1 MSIYFGLNSANYS
14 SFFASGTTNKS
25 SGIGVFG
32 SLGDYGLIRSGSYK
46 KLCKSYYE
54 KQASSEDKTSFKG
67 NKEIANEA
75 GEVKKSVNELAKLD
89 YTKENSAKV
98 VSAVKNFVKS
108 YNSMISSTTD
118 SESASI
124 SNTSKYLVS
133 NTKANASLLKQVG
146 ITVGSDNKLS
156 VDTKAL
162 EDAEMSDL
170 KTLFKGNGSYAGRV
184 SSYATSIYM
193 AAIASDSSLYSS
205 SGSIQPINNSSLFN
219 SYL

>member
-14 SFFASGTTNKS
+14 SFFASGASEKS
-25 SGIGVFG
+25 SGIGIFG

-54 KQASSEDKTSFKG
+54 KQTSSDDKTSVKE

-75 GEVKKSVNELAKLD
+75 GELKKSVNELAKMD
-89 YTKENSAKV
+89 YTEENAGKIA
-98 VSAVKNFVKS
+98 SAVKNFVMS
-108 YNSMISSTTD
+108 YNSMVSSTTD
-118 SESASI
+118 SESVSI
-124 SNTSKYLVS
+124 SNTSKYLAS

-156 VDTKAL
+156 ADSKAL
-162 EDAEMSDL
+162 ESADMSDL
-170 KTLFKGNGSYAGRV
+170 KTLFKGNGSFAGRV

-193 AAIASDSSLYSS
+193 TAVASDSSLYSS
-205 SGSIQPINNSSLFN
+205 SGSIKPINNSSLFD

>member
-14 SFFASGTTNKS
+14 SFFSSGTSNNS
-25 SGIGVFG
+25 SGLGIFG

-54 KQASSEDKTSFKG
+54 KQASSADETIAKS
-67 NKEIANEA
+67 NKEIANDA
-75 GEVKKSVNELAKLD
+75 GELKKSVNELSKMD
-89 YTKENSAKV
+89 YTKENADKV
-98 VSAVKNFVKS
+98 ASAVKSFVKS

-124 SNTSKYLVS
+124 SNTSKYLAS

-156 VDTKAL
+156 IDSKAL
-162 EDAEMSDL
+162 ESAEMSDL
-170 KTLFKGNGSYAGRV
+170 KTLFKGNGSFAGRV

-193 AAIASDSSLYSS
+193 TAVASDSSLYSS